1 MYRGRKVEPTPKCWG
16 ISARAM
22 FILGLREL
30 RPQGAFTI
38 LCSSGY
44 FTIFQINAPL
54 TMADL
59 LSYLP
64 PFEGLLPKWLFLVRP
79 TLATQINK
87 YLATVNTN
95 KTRSP

>member
-1 MYRGRKVEPTPKCWG
+1 
-16 ISARAM
+16 
-22 FILGLREL
+22 
-30 RPQGAFTI
+30 
-38 LCSSGY
+38 
-44 FTIFQINAPL
+44 
-54 TMADL
+54 MADL

-79 TLATQINK
+79 PLATQINK